1 MGWRAPGEA
10 RDEPG
15 DDLAPAPTRDGR
27 DVAGEGRAEDGA
39 ENRAVPGRED
49 HQGPSGC
56 GDGCVIALSG
66 VTRRFDDL
74 LAVDDVTLSVA
85 RGTILGL
92 IGPSGS
98 GKTTTIRTMT
108 GSLAPTAGTV
118 RVLGEDPTRFRAP
131 TRERIGYMPQHFVLY
146 PDLTASEN
154 VDFVAALFGMLYPR
168 RRRRVREVLQ
178 LVELWEARGRRA
190 SRLSGGMQRRLE
202 LACAMVH
209 EPDLLL
215 LDEPTAGI
223 DPILRQ
229 AVWGELRR
237 LRDDG
242 RTLLVTTQY
251 VGEAE
256 HCDQVALIGAGR
268 LVALGTPED
277 LRRQALGGDL
287 LWIETEEAVDPRT
300 LPAVEGVE
308 SIRQH
313 GPRELML
320 VTVDAGETSPRIVDA
335 FSRRGITVTTTREE
349 RPSFDE
355 IFARLLEQ
363 QTPAGAPSGEA
374 AREARD
380 RDAAA

>member
-1 MGWRAPGEA
+1 MGWRAPEDP
-10 RDEPG
+10 REEPG
-15 DDLAPAPTRDGR
+15 DDLATAPTVDGPEVVGV
-27 DVAGEGRAEDGA
+27 D
-39 ENRAVPGRED
+39 RAVAGRED
-49 HQGPSGC
+49 DSAPPGC
-56 GDGCVIALSG
+56 GDDCVIALSG
-66 VTRRFDDL
+66 VTRRFDEL
-74 LAVDDVTLSVA
+74 LAVDHVTLSVA

-98 GKTTTIRTMT
+98 GKTTTIRTVT
-108 GSLAPTAGTV
+108 GSLAPTSGTV
-118 RVLGEDPTRFRAP
+118 RVLGEDPTRFRAS

-178 LVELWEARGRRA
+178 LVELWDARGRRA

-229 AVWGELRR
+229 AVWGELHR

-256 HCDQVALIGAGR
+256 HCDRVALIGGGR
-268 LVALGTPED
+268 LVALGTPDD

-287 LWIETEEAVDPRT
+287 LWVETEEAVDPRT
-300 LPAVEGVE
+300 LPSIEGVD

-320 VTVDAGETSPRIVDA
+320 VTVDAGETSPRVVDA

-355 IFARLLEQ
+355 IFVRLLEQ
-363 QTPAGAPSGEA
+363 QTPAGQPSEQA
-374 AREARD
+374 ATEARG

>member
-1 MGWRAPGEA
+1 MGWRAPGDPRE
-10 RDEPG
+10 RPG
-15 DDLAPAPTRDGR
+15 DDRVPAPAGNGPEVVGDGR
-27 DVAGEGRAEDGA
+27 GENCA
-39 ENRAVPGRED
+39 ENREVAGRGD
-49 HQGPSGC
+49 HPAPFGR
-56 GDGCVIALSG
+56 GDDCVIALSG
-66 VTRRFDDL
+66 VTRRFDEL

-108 GSLAPTAGTV
+108 GSLAPTSGTV
-118 RVLGEDPTRFRAP
+118 RVLGEDPTRFRAS

-178 LVELWEARGRRA
+178 LVELWDARGRRA

-229 AVWGELRR
+229 AVWGELHR

-287 LWIETEEAVDPRT
+287 LWVETEEAVDPRT
-300 LPAVEGVE
+300 LPAVDGVE

-320 VTVDAGETSPRIVDA
+320 VTADAGETSPRVVEA

-355 IFARLLEQ
+355 IFARLLAQ
-363 QTPAGAPSGEA
+363 QTPAGQPPDLADS
-374 AREARD
+374 EARS

>member
-1 MGWRAPGEA
+1 MGWRAPEDP
-10 RDEPG
+10 REEPG
-15 DDLAPAPTRDGR
+15 DDLAPAPTVDGPE
-27 DVAGEGRAEDGA
+27 VVVGRAED
-39 ENRAVPGRED
+39 RAVAGRED
-49 HQGPSGC
+49 DSAPPGC
-56 GDGCVIALSG
+56 GDDCVIALSG
-66 VTRRFDDL
+66 VTRRFDEL
-74 LAVDDVTLSVA
+74 LAVDHVTLSVA

-98 GKTTTIRTMT
+98 GKTTTIRTVT
-108 GSLAPTAGTV
+108 GSLAPTGGTV
-118 RVLGEDPTRFRAP
+118 RVLGEDPTRFRAS
-131 TRERIGYMPQHFVLY
+131 TRERIGYMPQHCVLY

-178 LVELWEARGRRA
+178 LVELWDARGRRA

-229 AVWGELRR
+229 AVWGELHR

-256 HCDQVALIGAGR
+256 HCDRVALIGGGR
-268 LVALGTPED
+268 LVALGTPDD

-287 LWIETEEAVDPRT
+287 LWVETEEAVDPRT
-300 LPAVEGVE
+300 LPSIEGVD

-320 VTVDAGETSPRIVDA
+320 VTVDAGETSPRVVDA

-355 IFARLLEQ
+355 IFVRLLEQ
-363 QTPAGAPSGEA
+363 QAPAGQPSEQA
-374 AREARD
+374 ATEARS